1 MTAIAL
7 QSAAPRQ
14 SSVPSPDVRHT
25 ARCAPRRRRFRRR
38 RLSSAR
44 VSTGPVARDSRGW
57 LRRLLALTT
66 RPAVNCWC
74 CERRRRVQRRSSS
87 VLPARSGKPSAAVPQ
102 PSPSRAAAQKRC
114 APHAPHS
121 CVSDVFHAIIIM
133 LKIESVCTFC
143 WGAWCWSLDQ
153 DQTCCVLA
161 RLSCTGH
168 PMKACDARTSPR
180 PCDTSTI
187 RLRVVFRCGSRTG
200 APCCIQQS
208 YITSGLLPDAC
219 SATRSSWEFLEKND
233 FERT

>member
-1 MTAIAL
+1 MAAAARL
-7 QSAAPRQ
+7 Q
-14 SSVPSPDVRHT
+14 
-25 ARCAPRRRRFRRR
+25 
-38 RLSSAR
+38 
-44 VSTGPVARDSRGW
+44 
-57 LRRLLALTT
+57 RLLALTT

-87 VLPARSGKPSAAVPQ
+87 VLPARSGKSSAAVPR

-133 LKIESVCTFC
+133 LKMESVCTFC
-143 WGAWCWSLDQ
+143 WRAWCWSLDQ

-180 PCDTSTI
+180 PCGHEYNSTYA
-187 RLRVVFRCGSRTG
+187 LSFVVGVVPVLHAAFSELYHFWLAPRCVQRHKKQLGIS
-200 APCCIQQS
+200 
-208 YITSGLLPDAC
+208 
-219 SATRSSWEFLEKND
+219 
-233 FERT
+233 

>member
-25 ARCAPRRRRFRRR
+25 ARCAPRRRRFRRW

-44 VSTGPVARDSRGW
+44 ASTGPVARDSRGW

-87 VLPARSGKPSAAVPQ
+87 VLPARSGKSSAAVPR

-121 CVSDVFHAIIIM
+121 CVSDVFHAIVITRV
-133 LKIESVCTFC
+133 LRRLPPPGLLLPTLPLRPRDVKRFSVNSPCAHARLANVAHAKRTTPRT
-143 WGAWCWSLDQ
+143 L
-153 DQTCCVLA
+153 CVL
-161 RLSCTGH
+161 LSKKFCY
-168 PMKACDARTSPR
+168 SE
-180 PCDTSTI
+180 
-187 RLRVVFRCGSRTG
+187 VFFAHSH
-200 APCCIQQS
+200 I
-208 YITSGLLPDAC
+208 
-219 SATRSSWEFLEKND
+219 
-233 FERT
+233 

>member
-57 LRRLLALTT
+57 LQRLLALTT

-74 CERRRRVQRRSSS
+74 CERRRRVQRRFSS

-121 CVSDVFHAIIIM
+121 CVSDVFHYCYYAENR
-133 LKIESVCTFC
+133 K
-143 WGAWCWSLDQ
+143 
-153 DQTCCVLA
+153 CVHVL
-161 RLSCTGH
+161 LGG
-168 PMKACDARTSPR
+168 MVLVVGPR
-180 PCDTSTI
+180 PNM
-187 RLRVVFRCGSRTG
+187 LRTG
-200 APCCIQQS
+200 ASQLHKVPNES
-208 YITSGLLPDAC
+208 V
-219 SATRSSWEFLEKND
+219 
-233 FERT
+233 